1 MIGLIAA
8 LIAIAG
14 LLAALAHD
22 GYLAMLGSAAKNKA
36 AAGAPIAQYVRS
48 RWTIAGATTAVALV
62 GLLITTG
69 DGVAPD
75 LIGALIAAGG
85 GLAATNA
92 LQSTRKRL
100 SSGG

>member
-48 RWTIAGATTAVALV
+48 RWTIAGATTAIALV
-62 GLLITTG
+62 GLLITAG
-69 DGVAPD
+69 DSVASD
-75 LIGALIAAGG
+75 VIGALIAAGG

-92 LQSTRKRL
+92 LQGTRKRL